1 MTRGLFLASLCAIF
15 TAGCFAGLLAPFGE
29 LPAPHPAAAAAQA
42 MTSQNA
48 VQDLIVEPE
57 DGLGQFKTR
66 LEAAAK
72 SIDMTMYDFADPEIE
87 QILADRVAHGVA
99 VRVVLDH
106 NLEAQSNQ
114 PAFDFLNAHGVWV
127 RWAPA
132 QYAATHQKTMTID
145 GATAVIATYNLDN
158 RYYATGRDFGV
169 VDTDGGDIA
178 AIEQVFVADFDDRSV
193 VPPVTPNLTW
203 SPTQSEDT
211 LLRLINSSRATL
223 AIENEEMDYDD
234 IVKALIGAA
243 ARGVQVQLAMTL
255 SQRWADNFEK
265 LTAAGVHITV
275 YEPNA
280 PLYIHAKVILSDYH
294 TANAKLF
301 LGSQNFSY
309 ESLHK
314 NRELGLTAT
323 APTILSAIN
332 GVLAKD
338 FQGGRVWQ
346 PDTPKP

>member
-1 MTRGLFLASLCAIF
+1 MTRWLFLASLCAIF
-15 TAGCFAGLLAPFGE
+15 TVGCFAGLLAPFGE
-29 LPAPHPAAAAAQA
+29 LRGPHPAAAAEAP
-42 MTSQNA
+42 TSQNA
-48 VQDLIVEPE
+48 VHDLIVEP
-57 DGLGQFKTR
+57 DDQLDQFKKR
-66 LEAAAK
+66 LAAAAK

-106 NLEAQSNQ
+106 NREAKYNQ
-114 PAFDFLNAHGVWV
+114 PAFDFLNAHGARV

-132 QYAATHQKTMTID
+132 QYAATHQKTVTID
-145 GATAVIATYNLDN
+145 VATTVITTNNLNN
-158 RYYATGRDFGV
+158 RYYPTDRDFGV

-178 AIEQVFVADFDDRSV
+178 AIEQVFAADFDDRSV

-211 LLRLINSSRATL
+211 LLRLINSAQATL

-243 ARGVQVQLAMTL
+243 ARGVRVQLAMTS
-255 SQRWADNFEK
+255 SQKWAENFEK
-265 LTAAGVHITV
+265 LAAAGVRIGV
-275 YEPNA
+275 YEPSA
-280 PLYIHAKVILSDYH
+280 ALYIHAKVILSDYN

-309 ESLHK
+309 DSLHK
-314 NRELGLTAT
+314 NRELGVTTT

-332 GVLAKD
+332 GVLTKD
-338 FQGGRVWQ
+338 FQGGRLWQ
-346 PDTPKP
+346 LNPPKR